1 MENQKDKYKWSK
13 NLSFSLG
20 GMALAIFF
28 LIYN

>member
-28 LIYN
+28 SHI